1 MSINWKVVSVS
12 VFSLRKPYTAK
23 HLFKRNS
30 RETERLKASKLFL
43 EKYTGE
49 ISVVKIGRTIVA
61 HPLREIHSRHD
72 IDSNLDYIKKTLFA
86 NITEN
91 EEPCVNQFDHNDHR
105 S

>member
-1 MSINWKVVSVS
+1 MPINWKVLSVS
-12 VFSLRKPYTAK
+12 VFLLRKPYTAK

-30 RETERLKASKLFL
+30 RDTERLKASRLFL
-43 EKYTGE
+43 EKHTGE
-49 ISVVKIGRTIVA
+49 ILAVKIGRTIVV

-91 EEPCVNQFDHNDHR
+91 EEPCVNQFDRNDHR

>member
-1 MSINWKVVSVS
+1 M
-12 VFSLRKPYTAK
+12 Y
-23 HLFKRNS
+23 S
-30 RETERLKASKLFL
+30 RE
-43 EKYTGE
+43 
-49 ISVVKIGRTIVA
+49 VA

-91 EEPCVNQFDHNDHR
+91 EEPCVKQFDRNDHR